1 VRDSASVG
9 AVRLRC
15 CVRVGVRLGDR
26 DAVGDG
32 VALGVSE
39 GSEGEGRVV
48 AVSQEAERDAEDA
61 DVEGVGMG
69 PTDCETACE
78 ALGQMECVGKVGVAR
93 SVSSGE
99 RDALAP
105 VPVRDSEAV
114 PAADGV
120 AALDGA
126 LRVCVA
132 SAVPVRVR
140 DSDEVRVR
148 ACASVELELRDSVA
162 GSVGEGKAVDDQRR
176 VPVAEAVGS
185 ADKVPPEGDAVAR
198 LVADAVR
205 FVCVC
210 ELALCVRVGGAS
222 SVRVAV

>member
-1 VRDSASVG
+1 
-9 AVRLRC
+9 
-15 CVRVGVRLGDR
+15 
-26 DAVGDG
+26 
-32 VALGVSE
+32 
-39 GSEGEGRVV
+39 
-48 AVSQEAERDAEDA
+48 
-61 DVEGVGMG
+61 
-69 PTDCETACE
+69 
-78 ALGQMECVGKVGVAR
+78 
-93 SVSSGE
+93 
-99 RDALAP
+99 
-105 VPVRDSEAV
+105 VPVRDTVAV
-114 PAADGV
+114 RAADGV
-120 AALDGA
+120 AVLDGA

-148 ACASVELELRDSVA
+148 ACASVELELRDSVTE
-162 GSVGEGKAVDDQRR
+162 SVGEGKAVDDQRR

-185 ADKVPPEGDAVAR
+185 ADKVPTEGDAVAR